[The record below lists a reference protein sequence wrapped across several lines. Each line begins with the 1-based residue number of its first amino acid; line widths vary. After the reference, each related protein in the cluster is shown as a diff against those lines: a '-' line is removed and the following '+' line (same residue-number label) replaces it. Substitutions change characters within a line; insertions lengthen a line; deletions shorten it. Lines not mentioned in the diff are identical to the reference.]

1 MEKKIT
7 TINNKTITNYNLEKG
22 EYLILKDKE
31 TNYLQF
37 FTNVEIVILDNN
49 ECFFLTIEIYKKEN
63 NSGLQIGYIQVSKD
77 IEIRFEGVKDNV

>member
-1 MEKKIT
+1 MRKEIT
-7 TINNKTITNYNLEKG
+7 VINNKTITNYNLEKG

-37 FTNVEIVILDNN
+37 FTDVVIVILDNN
-49 ECFFLTIEIYKKEN
+49 KCFFLTIEIYKKEN